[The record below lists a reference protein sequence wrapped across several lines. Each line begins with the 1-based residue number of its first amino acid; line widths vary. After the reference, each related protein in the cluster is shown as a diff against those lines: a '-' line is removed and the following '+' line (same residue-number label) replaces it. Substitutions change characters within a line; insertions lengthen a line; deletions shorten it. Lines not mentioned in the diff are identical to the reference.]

1 MKKLLFLYCFVLITL
16 ISACKSS
23 QEAAQQSV
31 DDKMNDFF
39 EAIEKQ
45 DFEKAKTLTTPATQ
59 KVLEVVMKDAEKY
72 KEFNDKPQTIKV
84 EILDRKFTEKDA
96 DYKIRIIIGE
106 KVKEHKIHCVYT
118 NEIWYLDIPQEN
130 IAIFRYVIF
139 FDRYDSILV
148 LYRNKYVIKET
159 TIIVDRTHKK
169 KSHKGS
175 SKHKKHKRKD

>member
-1 MKKLLFLYCFVLITL
+1 MYSFILISL

-23 QEAAQQSV
+23 QEIAQQSI
-31 DDKMNDFF
+31 DGKMNDFF

-45 DFEKAKTLTTPATQ
+45 DFEKAKTLSTPATQ

-96 DYKIRIIIGE
+96 DYKVRIIIGE
-106 KVKEHKIHCVYT
+106 KVKEHTIHCVYT
-118 NEIWYLDIPQEN
+118 NEVWYLDVPQEN

-159 TIIVDRTHKK
+159 TIIIDRTHKH
-169 KSHKGS
+169 KSHKKS
-175 SKHKKHKRKD
+175 SKKRKHNHK